1 MVIILCKR
9 KEINKINNKDNKR
22 KEEGKG
28 EEKEKEKSVLLGRNE
43 KRKKGGKHSVILG

>member
-9 KEINKINNKDNKR
+9 KEINKRNNK
-22 KEEGKG
+22 G
-28 EEKEKEKSVLLGRNE
+28 EKKTKLEFGSSWPNV